1 MKTPSQLSRRHFL
14 KTTAAVAATA
24 PMLLPSRLC
33 SAESAPSGRLAMG
46 FIGVGTQGRGLLGGF
61 LGLDTRV
68 LAVCDVDTTRRND
81 AKERVDKHYGNT
93 DCKAYTDFRELIARK
108 DIEAVCIATPDHW
121 HAIPML
127 AALRAGKDVYCEKPL
142 THNIHEAVEILKAV
156 DANQRV
162 LQTGS
167 MQRSMR
173 EFRVACELVRNGVIG
188 KIEKVACS
196 FSDPGR
202 PCDLKEESP
211 EPGLDW
217 NFWCG
222 PAPLRGYSP
231 VLSPRGVHTHFPA
244 WRDYM
249 EYGSGGVGDWGAH
262 HLDIAQWGLGMDD
275 SGPVEVVAA
284 NSPQAKRGAKLV
296 YGNGVTVEHVDGFG
310 VQFFGAG
317 GQVLVN
323 RGQFIVKIGD
333 KTVACYRGKEDP
345 DTNCAVQ
352 VQLAEREF
360 LKDPEVRLY
369 DSSNHLLDFLKCVK
383 TRKKPIT
390 SEQVGARSAICCH
403 LLNQSYYHHAS
414 FKWDP
419 AKLTFA
425 DGTGDA
431 KWLTRDYRAP
441 WSV

>member
-1 MKTPSQLSRRHFL
+1 MKKTTQLSRRQFL
-14 KTTAAVAATA
+14 KTATVASAT
-24 PMLLPSRLC
+24 PFLLPSHLWCAETPPSARLT
-33 SAESAPSGRLAMG
+33 MG
-46 FIGVGTQGRGLLGGF
+46 FIGVGTQGRGLLHGF
-61 LGLDTRV
+61 LGMDTRV
-68 LAVCDVDTTRRND
+68 VAVCDVDTTRRND
-81 AKERVDKHYGNT
+81 AKGRVDKHYKNT
-93 DCKAYTDFRELIARK
+93 DCKDYSAFRELLARK
-108 DIEAVCIATPDHW
+108 DIDAVCIATPDHW

-142 THNIHEAVEILKAV
+142 THNIHEAAEVIKAV

-167 MQRSMR
+167 MQRSMK

-188 KIEKVACS
+188 RIQKVDCS
-196 FSDPGR
+196 FGDPGR
-202 PCDLKEESP
+202 PCDLKEETA

-222 PAPLRGYSP
+222 PAPLRGYNP
-231 VLSPRGVHTHFPA
+231 VLSPRGVHSHFPA

-249 EYGSGGVGDWGAH
+249 EYGSGAVGDWGAH

-275 SGPVEVVAA
+275 SGPVEVRLPD
-284 NSPQAKRGAKLV
+284 SPQAKRGAELV
-296 YGNGVTVEHVDGFG
+296 YANGVLVKHVNGFG
-310 VQFFGAG
+310 VQFYGAD

-323 RGQFIVKIGD
+323 RGQCVVKIGD
-333 KTVACYRGKEDP
+333 KTVASFRGEKDS
-345 DTNCAVQ
+345 DTNCALEVQ
-352 VQLAEREF
+352 KAENEL
-360 LKDPEVRLY
+360 LKDAKVHLY
-369 DSSNHLLDFLKCVK
+369 QSGNHLQDFLKCVK

-403 LLNQSYYHHAS
+403 LLNQSYYHHAAL
-414 FKWDP
+414 KWNP

-425 DGTGDA
+425 DGTGDP
-431 KWLTRDYRAP
+431 KWLTRDYRVP